1 MHSVLQAFLA
11 QTAQDGG
18 SPPSMLANPIF
29 MFAAM
34 AAVFY
39 FVLWRPQAR
48 ERKRLQQYVAAL
60 KKGDEVVT
68 QSGIIGTVWLV
79 EDRVVTLDV
88 GSGTKLRVVK
98 AQIAGQW
105 RAVETQP
112 AKAEAKK

>member
-1 MHSVLQAFLA
+1 MLSVFPPILA
-11 QTAQDGG
+11 QAADGG
-18 SPPSMLANPIF
+18 ASPLLANPIF

-48 ERKRLQQYVAAL
+48 ERKRLHEYVASL

-68 QSGIIGTVWLV
+68 SSGIIGTVSLV

-88 GSGTKLRVVK
+88 GGGNKLRIVK

-105 RAVETQP
+105 KAVETQP

>member
-1 MHSVLQAFLA
+1 MLSVLPPILA
-11 QTAQDGG
+11 QADGG
-18 SPPSMLANPIF
+18 GASPMLANPIF

-39 FVLWRPQAR
+39 FVLWRPQAK
-48 ERKRLQQYVAAL
+48 ERKRLAEYVSSL

-68 QSGIIGTVWLV
+68 NSGIIGVVWLV

-88 GSGTKLRVVK
+88 GGGTRMRVVK
-98 AQIAGQW
+98 NQIAGQW
-105 RAVETQP
+105 KAVETQP